1 MIVKTGQ
8 TLSREGRYFVCL
20 EEINES
26 IQIEVRSTI
35 SAVVLMKDL
44 KINMEV
50 MRVSDCEFEV
60 GR

>member
-8 TLSREGRYFVCL
+8 TLTHCL

-35 SAVVLMKDL
+35 SAAVLMKDL